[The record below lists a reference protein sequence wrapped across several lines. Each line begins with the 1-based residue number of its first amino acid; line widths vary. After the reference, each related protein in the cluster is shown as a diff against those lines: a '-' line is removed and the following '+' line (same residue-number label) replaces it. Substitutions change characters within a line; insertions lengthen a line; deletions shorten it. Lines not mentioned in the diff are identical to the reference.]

1 MSNRT
6 CQYCNKVFQY
16 PSILKRHL
24 RLKNMCNKQN
34 NFLETNLTSQKTD
47 RVSQTTDRV
56 SPKTDRVSP
65 TTDRVSPTT
74 DRVSL
79 INKEKID

>member
-1 MSNRT
+1 
-6 CQYCNKVFQY
+6 
-16 PSILKRHL
+16 
-24 RLKNMCNKQN
+24 MCNKQN
-34 NFLETNLTSQKTD
+34 NFLETNLTSQ
-47 RVSQTTDRV
+47 
-56 SPKTDRVSP
+56 KTDRVSP